1 MEYKDY
7 YKILGVDKKA
17 SADEIKKAYRKLAR
31 KYHPDVNPGDKAAE
45 ETFKEINESYEV
57 LSDEQKRQKYDQFG
71 SQWQQ
76 YTRAGGRP
84 EDFDWSAWSSQ
95 PGGRTYTHT
104 VSPEEFEQMF
114 GGGFGGFSDFFE
126 TLFGGIGGARS
137 SGSRGFGAG
146 GKGTQTSGYDDIFR
160 GNFSAGAN
168 RGRDSEHRI
177 QITLEEAFSG
187 STRVLQWEGGRKIEA
202 KIPPGVKT
210 GSRIRL
216 RGQGEKST
224 GSGGAGDLFLRVEV
238 LPHNIFQRE
247 GNNLRVNVPVDLYT
261 LLLGGE
267 VEVRSLD
274 KTVKLTIP
282 PETANGKVF
291 RLSSLGMPKL
301 ANPKNRG
308 NLLAKVEVQLP
319 QHLNEAEK
327 KLFSQL
333 KEIRDS

>member
-7 YKILGVDKKA
+7 YKILGVKKSA

-45 ETFKEINESYEV
+45 EKFKEINESYEV
-57 LSDEQKRQKYDQFG
+57 LSDEKKRQKYDQFG

-95 PGGRTYTHT
+95 PGGGTYTRR

-126 TLFGGIGGARS
+126 MLFGGMGGA
-137 SGSRGFGAG
+137 GPTGARGFRTGGADA
-146 GKGTQTSGYDDIFR
+146 QASGFEDIFG
-160 GNFSAGAN
+160 GNYSARAS
-168 RGRDSEHRI
+168 RGRDSEHKI
-177 QITLEEAFSG
+177 QISLEEAFSG
-187 STRVLQWEGGRKIEA
+187 STRILQWEGGRKIEA

-216 RGQGEKST
+216 RGQGEK
-224 GSGGAGDLFLRVEV
+224 GASGGDAGDLFLRVEV
-238 LPHNIFQRE
+238 LPHKEFQRE
-247 GNNLRVNVPVDLYT
+247 GNNLRVNVPVDLYAM
-261 LLLGGE
+261 LLGGE
-267 VEVRSLD
+267 VEVHSLD
-274 KTVKLTIP
+274 RTVKLTIP
-282 PETANGKVF
+282 PETENGKVF
-291 RLSSLGMPKL
+291 RLSGLGMPKL
-301 ANPKNRG
+301 NSPKNRG

-319 QHLNEAEK
+319 QNLNEQEK
-327 KLFSQL
+327 KLFKQL
-333 KEIRDS
+333 KELRRS